1 MKIWIDAQLS
11 PSLAIWINS
20 TFGIESYSLKFLG
33 LRDANDIEIFE
44 KARQEEDIV
53 IITKDNDF
61 LNLLY
66 ELGSPPKII
75 WITCGNTSNDYLKKI
90 LSVNLVQAI
99 KLLQS
104 GERLVEIG

>member
-33 LRDANDIEIFE
+33 LRDADDIEIFE

-53 IITKDNDF
+53 IMTKDNDF

-90 LSVNLVQAI
+90 LLVNLIQAI
-99 KLLQS
+99 ELLQS

>member
-33 LRDANDIEIFE
+33 LRNADDIEIFE

-53 IITKDNDF
+53 IMTKDNDF
-61 LNLLY
+61 LDLLY

-90 LSVNLVQAI
+90 LLSNFLQAVE
-99 KLLQS
+99 LLQA
-104 GERLVEIG
+104 GESLVEIG